1 MKEKN
6 KLIFMMVIFVILLL
20 IGASI
25 IGDILKFLLGGK
37 INSTG
42 LFIIQFILV
51 FVFIEILLRTKFG
64 KYIEYELFKKS
75 KKKKSKWK

>member
-1 MKEKN
+1 MYEMKERI
-6 KLIFMMVIFVILLL
+6 KLIFMMIIFVILLL

-25 IGDILKFLLGGK
+25 IGDILNLLLEDK

-64 KYIEYELFKKS
+64 KYIEAKLFNKR
-75 KKKKSKWK
+75 KKKKL